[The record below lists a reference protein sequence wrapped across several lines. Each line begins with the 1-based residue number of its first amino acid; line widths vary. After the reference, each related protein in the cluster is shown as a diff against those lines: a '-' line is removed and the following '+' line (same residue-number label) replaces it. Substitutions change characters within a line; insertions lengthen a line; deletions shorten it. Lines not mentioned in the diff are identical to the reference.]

1 MGICAS
7 SGAFHAIVM
16 ADDRIC
22 IVKQSRLIS
31 IHALCTGSIL
41 ALMAVPA
48 VPAVAQQEV
57 PDTLSARILPP
68 TSPWKGA
75 SERLI
80 VAAGDPWITPAEA
93 AGFRTTPR
101 YAEVRAWLERL
112 AAASPLIT
120 VKSFGHTTEG
130 RELIYVR
137 ASKGATGQGRER
149 KPVVLVQGGIH
160 AGEIDGKDAGLML
173 LRDIALRGKHSLLD
187 TVDLVFVPI
196 YNIDGHE
203 QMSAYNYPHIRG
215 PAEKGRDANARNID
229 LNRDYAKLDAPE
241 SRAMIGLIRSLD
253 PILYIDCHVS
263 EGFDMQYDV
272 TYTYAGWG
280 RYARHRAT
288 AGWLEDRFGPA
299 VSRALSKAGHVPTI
313 YPSPIDTRRPDK
325 GIRYSPE
332 GPRYSTGY
340 GDFIGMPTVLVENH
354 MLKPYRR
361 RVLGTYVLLEAAL
374 RIAGTDATRISAA
387 KAEDRASRPA
397 ELLTRWTP
405 AADPIGWVDN
415 FKGVAFDSYR
425 SPASGRL
432 EQRWL
437 SRPISFRMPIIGQE
451 PVETV
456 RLPKAWW
463 VPPSQTEVI
472 ERLRL
477 HGIAFDTIAAPRTLT
492 VDQVRLIDPKVMRPM
507 EGRYPITARFAHEG
521 AEQVMP
527 VGSVRV
533 PADQPLGLLAAALLE
548 PESQDSFL
556 AWGFFPEMLSAAP
569 DTDAFVLAALGEH
582 LLATDERL
590 KTAFEAKLR
599 DEPAFAAD
607 PDARLAWLYAR
618 AGPGHPYVLRYPIAR
633 ELH

>member
-1 MGICAS
+1 
-7 SGAFHAIVM
+7 
-16 ADDRIC
+16 
-22 IVKQSRLIS
+22 
-31 IHALCTGSIL
+31 
-41 ALMAVPA
+41 MAVPA
-48 VPAVAQQEV
+48 VPGAAQDAA
-57 PDTLSARILPP
+57 PLTATILPP
-68 TSPWKGA
+68 PLPWTGA
-75 SERLI
+75 SERL
-80 VAAGDPWITPAEA
+80 VAKADDPWITPAEA

-120 VKSFGHTTEG
+120 VNSFGRTTEG
-130 RELIYVR
+130 RELLYVR
-137 ASKGATGQGRER
+137 ASKGGRA

-173 LRDIALRGKHSLLD
+173 LRDIALRGKDDLLD
-187 TVDLVFVPI
+187 HVDLVFVPI

-203 QMSAYNYPHIRG
+203 AMSAYNFPHLRG

-241 SRAMIGLIRSLD
+241 SRAMIGLIRALD

-272 TYTYAGWG
+272 TFTYAGWG

-288 AGWLEDRFGPA
+288 AGWLESRFGPA
-299 VSRALSKAGHVPTI
+299 VSKALTDAGHLPI
-313 YPSPIDTRRPDK
+313 RYPSPIDTRQPGK

-354 MLKPYRR
+354 MLKPYRQ

-374 RIAGTDATRISAA
+374 KIAATDAARISAA

-397 ELLTRWTP
+397 ELLTRWQP
-405 AADPIGWVDN
+405 APTPIGWIEQ
-415 FKGVAFDSYR
+415 FRGVAFDTYL
-425 SPASGRL
+425 SPASGRR
-432 EQRWL
+432 EQHWL
-437 SRPISFRMPIIGQE
+437 GKPITFRMPIIGQQ
-451 PVETV
+451 PTETV

-463 VPPSQTEVI
+463 VPPAQTEVI

-477 HGIAFDTIAAPRTLT
+477 HGIAFETIAAPRTLT
-492 VDQVRLIDPKVMRPM
+492 LDQVRLIDPQVTQPK
-507 EGRYPITARFAHEG
+507 EGRYPITARFRHEP

-527 VGSVRV
+527 AGSVRV
-533 PADQPLGLLAAALLE
+533 PADQPLGLLAASLLE

-556 AWGFFPEMLSAAP
+556 AWGFFPEMLAPAP
-569 DTDAFVLAALGEH
+569 DTDAFVLAPLGERV
-582 LLATDERL
+582 LATDPVA
-590 KTAFEAKLR
+590 KAAFDAKLR

-607 PDARLAWLYAR
+607 PDARLAWLYAH
-618 AGPGHPYVLRYPIAR
+618 AGPGHPYPLRYPIAR
-633 ELH
+633 EVD